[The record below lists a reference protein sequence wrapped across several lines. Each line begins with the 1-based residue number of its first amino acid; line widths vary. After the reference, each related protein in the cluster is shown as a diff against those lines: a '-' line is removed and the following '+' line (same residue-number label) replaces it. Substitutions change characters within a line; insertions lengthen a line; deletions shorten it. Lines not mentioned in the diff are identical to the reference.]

1 MLTFCSSPGGF
12 PGFGGG
18 APGSFPGAGDSPKS
32 DAKPKPQEF
41 DDGLD

>member
-1 MLTFCSSPGGF
+1 MPGMPGGGF

-18 APGSFPGAGDSPKS
+18 FPGAGGAPNDQPKS
-32 DAKPKPQEF
+32 EPKPKQQF

>member
-1 MLTFCSSPGGF
+1 MPGGGGF

-18 APGSFPGAGDSPKS
+18 FPGAGASAGDQPKS
-32 DAKPKPQEF
+32 EPKPKKQEF